1 MQQAPQLS
9 QADAKSAL
17 DDAIAAFQVEENKQK
32 ILKILADV
40 AQLPPEQQVM
50 ARMMQVL
57 PAVQEIQQNALEKY
71 GFNFPGGAMQA
82 MMQIQVASQN
92 DPDMAAKVKQL
103 MSIAQGNFDGVQ

>member
-32 ILKILADV
+32 ILKILADI

-50 ARMMQVL
+50 PDDASAACSSRNS
-57 PAVQEIQQNALEKY
+57 AKCFGEIWFQLSRWGNASHDA
-71 GFNFPGGAMQA
+71 NT
-82 MMQIQVASQN
+82 SC
-92 DPDMAAKVKQL
+92 
-103 MSIAQGNFDGVQ
+103 